1 MVARSSRSSSG
12 SSSRNNSSVGDDTPV
27 TDNRQGRQYSSRR
40 INNDGGQE
48 IFEYLHE
55 IKQNNNHNQMDGG
68 GGISIKSQSS
78 IPKHTSG
85 NIELVLSN
93 LMGGASTALH
103 SKRSYS
109 TAGTSVGS
117 SMVTRKF
124 RNTTANNNDA
134 SNSRHKKK
142 HNKKER
148 RPHRP
153 DPMEEE
159 GDVISIVDGSTEE
172 SHCSDDRSMYSK
184 SQPSKLKSISS
195 RSYATAE
202 SRQDSDNDDDDDVQS
217 LTSIWESLKSLS
229 KAFSN
234 DSHEQREDEKDD
246 PWTAAKR
253 GDIESLKIMEEL
265 GEVDWTKEDSHGNT
279 PLYYACTAGG
289 SVDISVVAFL
299 LDVTPYTGSAIIHKC
314 RRDAVNRNV
323 QLLLNG
329 DEEAIRQAMR
339 QANYRTLGD
348 DASSCSGA
356 SESSSV
362 SQNYDGGDERSNSSS
377 STYATRDP
385 PAASEAG
392 SVRSRSSRSVK
403 AIKKVRLATPLLI

>member
-1 MVARSSRSSSG
+1 M
-12 SSSRNNSSVGDDTPV
+12 GDDTPV
-27 TDNRQGRQYSSRR
+27 TDNRQSRQHSSRR

-48 IFEYLHE
+48 IFEYLHA
-55 IKQNNNHNQMDGG
+55 IKQNNNHTHTDGG
-68 GGISIKSQSS
+68 GTSIKSQASV
-78 IPKHTSG
+78 PKHTSG

-93 LMGGASTALH
+93 LSMGGASTAAALH

-124 RNTTANNNDA
+124 RNTAAKNNDT
-134 SNSRHKKK
+134 SNSRHKKQ

-159 GDVISIVDGSTEE
+159 GDVISIVDGGTEE
-172 SHCSDDRSMYSK
+172 SHCSDDRSMHSK

-195 RSYATAE
+195 RSYVTAE